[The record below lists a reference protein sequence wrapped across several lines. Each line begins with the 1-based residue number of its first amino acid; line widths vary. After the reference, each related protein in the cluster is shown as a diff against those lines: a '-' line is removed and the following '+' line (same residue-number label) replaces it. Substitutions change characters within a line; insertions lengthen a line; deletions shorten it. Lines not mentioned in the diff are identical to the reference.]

1 MNNKDMI
8 TILNCEFG
16 NYLKMK
22 LEDKD
27 LSIKKLSEITG
38 IKRSILYKITAKDSR
53 KTSFQEFIVI
63 MSAINEDIDDF
74 LDYALKRPKS
84 VKAARVLLQRLTKEE
99 LSILLK
105 MLVHADRHD
114 REFLFHMIEEY
125 NRCILNGKNTETNN
139 K

>member
-53 KTSFQEFIVI
+53 KTSFQEFIII

-125 NRCILNGKNTETNN
+125 NRCILNVKNTETNN

>member
-105 MLVHADRHD
+105 LLVHADV
-114 REFLFHMIEEY
+114 MIE
-125 NRCILNGKNTETNN
+125 NFCFI
-139 K
+139 

>member
-1 MNNKDMI
+1 MI

-105 MLVHADRHD
+105 LLVHADV
-114 REFLFHMIEEY
+114 MIE
-125 NRCILNGKNTETNN
+125 NFCFI
-139 K
+139 